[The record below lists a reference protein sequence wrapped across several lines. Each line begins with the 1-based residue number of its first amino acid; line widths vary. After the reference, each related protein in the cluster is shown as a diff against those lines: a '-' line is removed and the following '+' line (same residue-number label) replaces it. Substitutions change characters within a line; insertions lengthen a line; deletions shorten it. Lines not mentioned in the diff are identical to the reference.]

1 MLLNF
6 SNHPSHTWNEKQL
19 LKAFE
24 LFESVTDLEFP
35 HIDPHFSY
43 DDIDKL
49 STKYVDII
57 LSKRPKVVHIMGEL
71 TFTYKVVLKLQME
84 GMLCI
89 GSTTHRI
96 ATEEDGYKFSKFEFV
111 QFRGY

>member
-6 SNHPSHTWNEKQL
+6 SNHPSKSWSDAQFK
-19 LKAFE
+19 KAIE
-24 LFESVTDLEFP
+24 LFESVTDLAFP

-57 LSKRPKVVHIMGEL
+57 LSKQPIVVHIMGEL

-89 GSTTHRI
+89 ASTTHRI